1 MALIKCSECGK
12 QISDKAKKCPHC
24 GASNKI
30 QSRKKDNKNIL
41 PIIICLLL
49 ACLLIGGGIF
59 AYQVLKDNN
68 DTDVNTEKSETTK
81 KNNEEYSTVFSYPS
95 IDSKEE
101 LNKAVSN
108 GKVILF
114 IAQSGCIFSKQF
126 SPTVNAVRNN
136 YNLKVYLVMVDKIDF
151 NDLINDN
158 SDFANF
164 FNTND
169 DWGTPTLLLYD
180 NGKIINSISGQV
192 SYEELETKLKENNFI

>member
-24 GASNKI
+24 GANNKI

-68 DTDVNTEKSETTK
+68 DTDVKAENSETT
-81 KNNEEYSTVFSYPS
+81 NNKEYSSFFPYPS
-95 IDSKEE
+95 INNKEE
-101 LNKAVSN
+101 LNKALSN

-114 IAQSGCIFSKQF
+114 IAQSSCKYSKQF
-126 SPTVNAVRNN
+126 SPTVDIIRND
-136 YNLKVYLVMVDKIDF
+136 YNLNVYLIMLDKIDF
-151 NDLINDN
+151 NNIMGINNDFDNYLN
-158 SDFANF
+158 SD
-164 FNTND
+164 D
-169 DWGTPTLLLYD
+169 IGTPTLLLYD
-180 NGKIINSISGQV
+180 NGKLINSIVGQI
-192 SYEELETKLKENNFI
+192 SLEELETKLKENNFI

>member
-49 ACLLIGGGIF
+49 AFLLIGGGIF

-68 DTDVNTEKSETTK
+68 DTDVKTENSETP
-81 KNNEEYSTVFSYPS
+81 NNKEYSSFFPYPS
-95 IDSKEE
+95 ISNKEE
-101 LNKAVSN
+101 LNKALSN

-114 IAQSGCIFSKQF
+114 IAQSSCMYSKQF
-126 SPTVNAVRNN
+126 SPTVDIIRND
-136 YNLKVYLVMVDKIDF
+136 YNLNVYLIMLDKIDF
-151 NDLINDN
+151 NNIMGINNDFDNYLN
-158 SDFANF
+158 SDELSS
-164 FNTND
+164 
-169 DWGTPTLLLYD
+169 PTLLFYD
-180 NGKIINSISGQV
+180 NGKLINLIVGQV
-192 SYEELETKLKENNFI
+192 SYEELAIKLKENNFI

>member
-68 DTDVNTEKSETTK
+68 DTDVKTENSETP
-81 KNNEEYSTVFSYPS
+81 NNKEYSSFFPYPS
-95 IDSKEE
+95 ISNKEE
-101 LNKAVSN
+101 LNKALSN

-114 IAQSGCIFSKQF
+114 IAQSSCKYSKQF
-126 SPTVNAVRNN
+126 SPTVDIIRND
-136 YNLKVYLVMVDKIDF
+136 YNLNVYLIMLDKIDF
-151 NDLINDN
+151 NNIMGINNDFDNYLN
-158 SDFANF
+158 SD
-164 FNTND
+164 D
-169 DWGTPTLLLYD
+169 IGTPTLLLYD
-180 NGKIINSISGQV
+180 NGKLINSIVGQI
-192 SYEELETKLKENNFI
+192 SLEELETKLKENNFI

>member
-49 ACLLIGGGIF
+49 AFLLIGGGIF

-68 DTDVNTEKSETTK
+68 DTDVKTENSETP
-81 KNNEEYSTVFSYPS
+81 NNKEYSSFFPYPS
-95 IDSKEE
+95 ISNKEE
-101 LNKAVSN
+101 LNKALSN

-114 IAQSGCIFSKQF
+114 IAQSSCMYSKQF
-126 SPTVNAVRNN
+126 SPTVDIIRND
-136 YNLKVYLVMVDKIDF
+136 YNLNVYLIMLDKIDF
-151 NDLINDN
+151 NNIMGINNDFDNYLN
-158 SDFANF
+158 SDELSS
-164 FNTND
+164 
-169 DWGTPTLLLYD
+169 PTLLFYD
-180 NGKIINSISGQV
+180 NGKLINSIVGQV
-192 SYEELETKLKENNFI
+192 SYEELAIKLKENNFI

>member
-49 ACLLIGGGIF
+49 AFLLIGGGIF

-68 DTDVNTEKSETTK
+68 DTDVKAENSETT
-81 KNNEEYSTVFSYPS
+81 NNKEYSSFFPYPS
-95 IDSKEE
+95 INNKEE
-101 LNKAVSN
+101 LNKALSN

-114 IAQSGCIFSKQF
+114 IAQSSCKYSKQF
-126 SPTVNAVRNN
+126 SPTVDIIRND
-136 YNLKVYLVMVDKIDF
+136 YNLNVYLIMLDKIDF
-151 NDLINDN
+151 NNIMGINNDFDNYLN
-158 SDFANF
+158 SD
-164 FNTND
+164 D
-169 DWGTPTLLLYD
+169 IGTPTLLLYD
-180 NGKIINSISGQV
+180 NGKLINSIVGQI
-192 SYEELETKLKENNFI
+192 SLEELETKLKENNFI

>member
-68 DTDVNTEKSETTK
+68 DTDVKTENSETP
-81 KNNEEYSTVFSYPS
+81 NNKEYSSFFPYPS
-95 IDSKEE
+95 ISNKEE
-101 LNKAVSN
+101 LNKALSN

-114 IAQSGCIFSKQF
+114 IAQSSCMYSKQF
-126 SPTVNAVRNN
+126 SPTVDIIRND
-136 YNLKVYLVMVDKIDF
+136 YNLNVYLIMLDKIDF
-151 NDLINDN
+151 NNIMGINNDFDNYLN
-158 SDFANF
+158 SDELSS
-164 FNTND
+164 
-169 DWGTPTLLLYD
+169 PTLLFYD
-180 NGKIINSISGQV
+180 NGKLINSIVGQV
-192 SYEELETKLKENNFI
+192 SYEELAIKLKENNFI

>member
-49 ACLLIGGGIF
+49 AFLLIGGGIF

-68 DTDVNTEKSETTK
+68 DTDVKTENSETP
-81 KNNEEYSTVFSYPS
+81 NNKEYSSFFPYPS
-95 IDSKEE
+95 ISNKEE
-101 LNKAVSN
+101 LNKALSN

-114 IAQSGCIFSKQF
+114 IAQSSCMYSKQF
-126 SPTVNAVRNN
+126 SPTVDIIRND
-136 YNLKVYLVMVDKIDF
+136 YNLNVYLIMLDKIDF
-151 NDLINDN
+151 NNIMGINNDFDNYLN
-158 SDFANF
+158 SD
-164 FNTND
+164 D
-169 DWGTPTLLLYD
+169 IGTPTLLLYD
-180 NGKIINSISGQV
+180 NGKLINSIVGQILL
-192 SYEELETKLKENNFI
+192 EELETKLKENNFI

>member
-49 ACLLIGGGIF
+49 AFLLIGGGIF

-68 DTDVNTEKSETTK
+68 DTDVKTENSETP
-81 KNNEEYSTVFSYPS
+81 NNKEYSSFFPYPS
-95 IDSKEE
+95 ISNKEE
-101 LNKAVSN
+101 LNKALSN

-114 IAQSGCIFSKQF
+114 IAQSSCMYSKQF
-126 SPTVNAVRNN
+126 SPTVDIIRND
-136 YNLKVYLVMVDKIDF
+136 YNLNVYLIMLDKMDF
-151 NDLINDN
+151 NNIMGINNDFDNYLN
-158 SDFANF
+158 SDELSS
-164 FNTND
+164 
-169 DWGTPTLLLYD
+169 PTLLFYD
-180 NGKIINSISGQV
+180 NGKLINSIVGQV
-192 SYEELETKLKENNFI
+192 SYEELAIKLKENNFI